1 MTQTIKFAT
10 FPFVHKGI
18 HFVSKVAET
27 NRYLP
32 QIMIMGEAF
41 IEMNKKAIDELIN
54 LDKNNSLEVIQEIL
68 DFINEG
74 GTEMFLELGHETL
87 KGGN

>member
-1 MTQTIKFAT
+1 MTTTIKFAK
-10 FPFVHKGI
+10 FPFTHKGI

-32 QIMIMGEAF
+32 QIMLMGEEF
-41 IEMNKKAIDELIN
+41 IQMNKMAVDELIN
-54 LDKNNSLEVIQEIL
+54 LDENNSLEAIQEIL
-68 DFINEG
+68 DHINEG